1 MFCRQYCVMDKVQK
15 LSNCEWNMPLEL
27 TFENISISGVIILEY
42 SNNTETYSY
51 ETNLKDY
58 LHT

>member
-1 MFCRQYCVMDKVQK
+1 MDKVQK

-27 TFENISISGVIILEY
+27 TFENIFISGVIISEY
-42 SNNTETYSY
+42 SKSIETYSY

>member
-1 MFCRQYCVMDKVQK
+1 MDKVQK
-15 LSNCEWNMPLEL
+15 LSNFEWNMPLEL
-27 TFENISISGVIILEY
+27 TFENISVSGVIISEY
-42 SNNTETYSY
+42 SNNIAIYSY

>member
-1 MFCRQYCVMDKVQK
+1 MDKVQK

-58 LHT
+58 LHTYQ

>member
-1 MFCRQYCVMDKVQK
+1 MDKAHK

-27 TFENISISGVIILEY
+27 TFENISISGVIISEY
-42 SNNTETYSY
+42 GTSIETYSF
-51 ETNLKDY
+51 ETNLKDF